1 MKMLNLRQ
9 LAPEFNS
16 IAAVTGGFR
25 PITLTEFRGR
35 YVVLLF
41 YPADFSFV
49 CPTELHAFSDR
60 AQEFRNV
67 GCDIIACSTD
77 SHYVHCAWMQQ
88 SRKQGGL
95 GEMDIPLLADKS
107 MKISKDYG
115 VLDELTGLAMRGL
128 FIIDREGMIRQITI
142 NDVGVGRN
150 VDEALRLVQA
160 FQFSDEFGEVCPV
173 NWRPGSPTMKPNSGG
188 KDDYFKNAQ

>member
-35 YVVLLF
+35 YVVLLL

-67 GCDIIACSTD
+67 VCDIIACSTD

-95 GEMDIPLLADKS
+95 VDIPLLADKS

-128 FIIDREGMIRQITI
+128 FILDREGMIRQITI
-142 NDVGVGRN
+142 NDVGVC
-150 VDEALRLVQA
+150 LYL
-160 FQFSDEFGEVCPV
+160 
-173 NWRPGSPTMKPNSGG
+173 T
-188 KDDYFKNAQ
+188 FKTDKLLIIS

>member
-173 NWRPGSPTMKPNSGG
+173 NWRPGSPTMKPNSSG